1 MGNFRCIT
9 DRIFSRSSLETPMLS
24 SACRMPQSGQMGVW
38 LSVLESAGTPE
49 YSFPQSGQIAE
60 TGLSVFMVVHL
71 LFADVHGFPQVFQ
84 VKTELAVSV
93 HTGANIGR
101 SGNAQFPFL
110 VQIYTKAVSF
120 FPVSA
125 RGSSS
130 SVL

>member
-1 MGNFRCIT
+1 
-9 DRIFSRSSLETPMLS
+9 MLS

-49 YSFPQSGQIAE
+49 YEFPQSGQIAE
-60 TGLSVFMVVHL
+60 IGLSVFMVVHL
-71 LFADVHGFPQVFQ
+71 PFADVHGFPQVFQ
-84 VKTELAVSV
+84 VKAELAVSI
-93 HTGANIGR
+93 HTGADVGR
-101 SGNAQFPFL
+101 SGDAQFPCMM
-110 VQIYTKAVSF
+110 YTKAVSF